1 MSIIKKFAI
10 IMFAIFAF
18 SFIVTGYA
26 AISQN
31 FSVSGMINIESE
43 PKGVIITNVE
53 VVSWQGV
60 PDTGTTFI
68 LPTNIKTHVSANQ
81 SGSVTYRIT
90 LENKSDMTY
99 WFHRLVF
106 VDELDGYRNDLIGVN
121 GGISIITKDKI
132 ADSTAT
138 FNTEDWIPPHTVRE
152 VYVIYNY
159 GNNVRGN
166 GVSTLVNFKFGERVQ
181 SYADGFLAILNDP
194 EKYQPF
200 SQAYN
205 EMYANNGSTIIGNVG
220 ADKAFF
226 DQFLGQNLTLDEKPV
241 TIMIE
246 RRNVDKK
253 ATGDSYSPSGP
264 TGCEYTIY
272 ITTEDVTTG
281 TPTVYAVSYT
291 QEADGTWVQIGEL
304 YEGKTSIGT
313 YTDSDGDKHTSFSVP
328 SWEAVKKTYTVYTYK
343 GKTATYTVNNQY
355 GNSYQ
360 QQKTIDE
367 IMSVVDVELYNQ
379 LDKPQILVDIYKI
392 LFVEHVGSTAPEILL
407 LREAYDNAMHYYQMR
422 NNGQEFG
429 LSQTAT
435 RAEVLSTIEAL
446 AHAMDYYTQVH
457 NTNHK

>member
-1 MSIIKKFAI
+1 MSSIKKIAI
-10 IMFAIFAF
+10 ATFAIFAF
-18 SFIVTGYA
+18 LFIATGYA
-26 AISQN
+26 AVSRN
-31 FSVSGMINIESE
+31 LSLSGMANIQSE

-60 PDTGTTFI
+60 ADAGTTFV
-68 LPTNIKTHVSANQ
+68 LPTNVNTRVNANQ
-81 SGSVTYRIT
+81 SGNITYRIT
-90 LENKSDMTY
+90 FENNTDRTY
-99 WFHRLVF
+99 WFRQLTF
-106 VDELDGYRNDLIGVN
+106 LDDLDGYRNDLIGAN
-121 GGISIITKDKI
+121 GGIDIVTKDKL
-132 ADSTAT
+132 ADANAT

-152 VYVIYNY
+152 IYAIYNY

-166 GVSTLVNFKFGERVQ
+166 GVATLVNFKFGERVQ
-181 SYADGFLAILNDP
+181 SYADGFLAILNTP

-205 EMYANNGSTIIGNVG
+205 EMYANNGTTIIGNVG
-220 ADKAFF
+220 ADQAFF
-226 DQFLGQNLTLDEKPV
+226 DRFFGQNLTLDGKPV

-246 RRNVDKK
+246 RRNVDGK

-272 ITTEDVTTG
+272 ITTEDDTTG

-291 QEADGTWVQIGEL
+291 QEEDGTWVQIGEL

-313 YTDSDGDKHTSFSVP
+313 YTDSEGDKYTSFNVD

-343 GKTATYTVNNQY
+343 GKTATYMVNNQY
-355 GNSYQ
+355 GNSFQ
-360 QQKTIDE
+360 QQKTIEE

-392 LFVEHVGSTAPEILL
+392 LFVEHVGSTAPEIML
-407 LREAYDNAMHYYQMR
+407 LREAYDNAMRYYQMR

-429 LSQTAT
+429 LSQSVT

-446 AHAMDYYTQVH
+446 AHAMEYYTQVH
-457 NTNHK
+457 DTNHK